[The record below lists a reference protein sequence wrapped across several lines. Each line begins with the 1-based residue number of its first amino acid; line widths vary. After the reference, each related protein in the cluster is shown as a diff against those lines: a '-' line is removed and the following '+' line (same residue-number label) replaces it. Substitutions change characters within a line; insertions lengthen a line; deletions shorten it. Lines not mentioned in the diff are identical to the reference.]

1 MRLSVVVPMRDCSG
15 YVGPLL
21 GNLDAQGLDEGEYEV
36 VAVDDGSTDGSG
48 EILAEFAAEDPRM
61 TVITQENSGTP
72 GGARN
77 PAIESARGEYV
88 FFLDADDLLAP
99 FALERMVDVAD
110 EQGSDVVLVS
120 TLDCLLFGG
129 EPVYESGELERLVP
143 QYRGLLERRW
153 VPESVTT
160 GRDAVVAQAAIG
172 DFCPCVW
179 LMLLRTGAVR
189 AAGARF
195 PEGIVNEDNAFA
207 LRAML
212 GAGRLAVDPGAYYR
226 YSVRE
231 GSVTSTNRSGEARW
245 LAHLVL
251 LGLFEGEARAA
262 GADGDAE
269 LAAAVR
275 ELSSWFAEVCVRDC
289 PDDPLSVLA
298 GRPEAAPLS
307 PAARLAG
314 TAARERARA
323 EAAEGHLRVIEAEL
337 AERKAP
343 GVRRSLG
350 LLREALAERIPLRGA
365 R

>member
-15 YVGPLL
+15 YMGPLL
-21 GNLDAQGLDEGEYEV
+21 ENLDAQGLGEGEYEV
-36 VAVDDGSTDGSG
+36 VAVDDGSADGT
-48 EILAEFAAEDPRM
+48 AAELAREAASRSNLRM
-61 TVITQENSGTP
+61 LRLDGR
-72 GGARN
+72 GAGAARN
-77 PAIESARGEYV
+77 AGMYAAQGD
-88 FFLDADDLLAP
+88 FLYFMDADDSLLP
-99 FALERMVDVAD
+99 
-110 EQGSDVVLVS
+110 GSLAQLLSRTESDR
-120 TLDCLLFGG
+120 LDCLLFGG
-129 EPVYESGELERLVP
+129 EPVYETGELERLVP

-153 VPESVTT
+153 APEGVVT
-160 GRDAVVAQAAIG
+160 GRDAIVAQAGIG

-212 GAGRLAVDPGAYYR
+212 GAGRLAVDPGKYYR

-231 GSVTSTNRSGEARW
+231 GSVTSSNRSGEARW
-245 LAHLVL
+245 LAHLEL
-251 LGLFEGEARAA
+251 LGIFEGEARAA
-262 GADGDAE
+262 GADGDTE
-269 LAAAVR
+269 LAAAIR

-298 GRPEAAPLS
+298 KCPEAAPLS

-323 EAAEGHLRVIEAEL
+323 EAAEERARSLEAEL
-337 AERKAP
+337 SEWRDP
-343 GVRRSLG
+343 GIRRSLG
-350 LLREALAERIPLRGA
+350 LLREALARRFPLRGSH
-365 R
+365 

>member
-15 YVGPLL
+15 YVRPLL
-21 GNLDAQGLDEGEYEV
+21 GNLDAQGLDGGEYEI
-36 VAVDDGSTDGSG
+36 VAVDDGSADGT
-48 EILAEFAAEDPRM
+48 AAELAREAASRPNLR
-61 TVITQENSGTP
+61 VLRL
-72 GGARN
+72 GGRGAGAARN
-77 PAIESARGEYV
+77 AGMDAARGD
-88 FFLDADDLLAP
+88 FLYFMDADDGLLP
-99 FALERMVDVAD
+99 
-110 EQGSDVVLVS
+110 GSLARLLRRCES
-120 TLDCLLFGG
+120 GSLDCLLFGG
-129 EPVYESGELERLVP
+129 EPVYETDELERLVP

-153 VPESVTT
+153 VPEGVTT
-160 GRDAVVAQAAIG
+160 GRDAVVGQAAIG

-179 LMLLRTGAVR
+179 LMVLRAGAVR

-231 GSVTSTNRSGEARW
+231 GSVTSSNRSGDARW
-245 LAHLVL
+245 LAHLEL
-251 LGLFEGEARAA
+251 LGIFEGEARAA
-262 GADGDAE
+262 ECKGDVK

-289 PDDPLSVLA
+289 PDDPLRVLA
-298 GRPEAAPLS
+298 GRPEADALS

-323 EAAEGHLRVIEAEL
+323 EAAEERSRALEAEL
-337 AERKAP
+337 AGRKAP

>member
-15 YVGPLL
+15 YVRTLL
-21 GNLDAQGLDEGEYEV
+21 GNLDAQGLGEGEYEV
-36 VAVDDGSTDGSG
+36 VAVDDGSADGTAT
-48 EILAEFAAEDPRM
+48 ELALEATSRPNLRVLRLDGRGA
-61 TVITQENSGTP
+61 GA
-72 GGARN
+72 ARN
-77 PAIESARGEYV
+77 AGMGAARGD
-88 FFLDADDLLAP
+88 FLYFMDADDSLLPGSLARLLSRVE
-99 FALERMVDVAD
+99 AER
-110 EQGSDVVLVS
+110 
-120 TLDCLLFGG
+120 LDCLLFGG
-129 EPVYESGELERLVP
+129 EPVYETDELERLVP

-153 VPESVTT
+153 APEGAVT
-160 GRDAVVAQAAIG
+160 GRDAIVAQAAIG

-179 LMLLRTGAVR
+179 LMLLRTGSVR

-212 GAGRLAVDPGAYYR
+212 GAGRLAVDPGSFYR

-231 GSVTSTNRSGEARW
+231 GSVTSSNRSGEARW
-245 LAHLVL
+245 LAHLEL
-251 LGLFEGEARAA
+251 LGIFEGEAREAE
-262 GADGDAE
+262 GDAE

-298 GRPEAAPLS
+298 GRPEAAALS

-314 TAARERARA
+314 TAALERARA
-323 EAAEGHLRVIEAEL
+323 EAAEERSRELEAEL
-337 AERKAP
+337 SEWRGP

-350 LLREALAERIPLRGA
+350 LLRGALARRLGHGGA

>member
-1 MRLSVVVPMRDCSG
+1 M
-15 YVGPLL
+15 
-21 GNLDAQGLDEGEYEV
+21 
-36 VAVDDGSTDGSG
+36 
-48 EILAEFAAEDPRM
+48 
-61 TVITQENSGTP
+61 
-72 GGARN
+72 
-77 PAIESARGEYV
+77 
-88 FFLDADDLLAP
+88 
-99 FALERMVDVAD
+99 
-110 EQGSDVVLVS
+110 
-120 TLDCLLFGG
+120 
-129 EPVYESGELERLVP
+129 
-143 QYRGLLERRW
+143 
-153 VPESVTT
+153 PESVTT